1 MLLRSCAACEAFLRA
16 YAVDPTAT
24 LAAEFLILDRLF
36 PRSIVR
42 SLSTAEECLAA
53 LDPRSGRVGPDD
65 EARRVLGLTRTGL
78 EYRRISELFEDLLG
92 ELDALQDACRRAG
105 SALAG
110 RYFRRPTPSN
120 GAWSAV
126 ATLWSRLS
134 VGHETHRLSWTG
146 VRRRPESVVNRSLR

>member
-105 SALAG
+105 SAPAG
-110 RYFRRPTPSN
+110 RYFRRTDTIE
-120 GAWSAV
+120 WSLERGGDPVVSA
-126 ATLWSRLS
+126 
-134 VGHETHRLSWTG
+134 E
-146 VRRRPESVVNRSLR
+146 RRA